1 MRPILASLTV
11 LALGGPAFADEPPPP
26 PEATPT
32 AGPSGE
38 RVVLPAKRLY
48 AQAMLELELAK
59 DTAFDP
65 VSFAPDVFY
74 GVTDALTIGLIHS
87 SLGASGIIGGS
98 GSSLC
103 FTDKCDGVYNGF
115 GIDGRYQFAS
125 GKVSAAANFGLYV
138 NAFDPFQLAVKLGVI
153 GRWRPSPSSKLA
165 VDFAPSLV
173 LGLTEREPAMMG
185 GTGNKEVLT
194 IPGTVLYAVTPKIAA
209 MVQTGLVLPFENA
222 GDLFFV
228 PLSIGGSYAVNKQIT
243 AQAAFT
249 FLHLLGG
256 ETLQTGVDARSF
268 TIGGGYAF

>member
-11 LALGGPAFADEPPPP
+11 LAFGGPAFADEPPPP
-26 PEATPT
+26 PKAPAPAAPT
-32 AGPSGE
+32 GE

-48 AQAMLELELAK
+48 VQAMFEIQLET

-65 VSFAPDVFY
+65 FSFAPDVFY
-74 GVTDALTIGLIHS
+74 GVTDALTVGLIHS
-87 SLGASGIIGGS
+87 SLGGSGIIGGS

-103 FTDKCDGVYNGF
+103 FTASCDVYNGF
-115 GIDGRYQFAS
+115 GIDARYQFTS

-138 NAFDPFQLAVKLGVI
+138 NELDPFQLAIKLGVI

-185 GTGNKEVLT
+185 GTGNKEVFTLA
-194 IPGTVLYAVTPKIAA
+194 GTVIYAVTPKIAA
-209 MVQTGLVLPFENA
+209 MVQTGLVLPFANA
-222 GDLFFV
+222 ADLFFV
-228 PLSIGGSYAVNKQIT
+228 PLSLGGSYAVNKQIT
-243 AQAAFT
+243 VMAAFS

-256 ETLQTGVDARSF
+256 ETLKTGVDARSF